1 MLFRNREACDVLL
14 YSSIPGLHKG
24 TAPRAA
30 CSAAPVRIFYVPSEY
45 AHRSSCCRTKTS
57 LYTVNRRG
65 RVESQ
70 VRGTRSCCS
79 PRSTGLAVRLC
90 DWGLVRAFSIA
101 SALFVADS
109 STSSSRKGTSERSPA
124 SLYWMENRLVRL
136 SLNLRKAH
144 RISFHCIKAV
154 WTQSQPRTT
163 APLSS
168 TDKVD

>member
-1 MLFRNREACDVLL
+1 VLL
-14 YSSIPGLHKG
+14 YSSILGLHKG

-101 SALFVADS
+101 SALFGADS
-109 STSSSRKGTSERSPA
+109 SISSSMKGTSERSPA
-124 SLYWMENRLVRL
+124 SLHQMDNHLVRL
-136 SLNLRKAH
+136 DCNLRKAA
-144 RISFHCIKAV
+144 RISSHCMKTV
-154 WTQSQPRTT
+154 WTQSQQRTT
-163 APLSS
+163 PPPRSI
-168 TDKVD
+168 DKVD